1 MLLDALGNAVP
12 TTLGVLALIS
22 LGSDPAT
29 PCGPESRDRAETL
42 REHCRAV
49 ANHCR
54 EITRLILRRT
64 GGGAS

>member
-12 TTLGVLALIS
+12 TTLGILALAS
-22 LGSDPAT
+22 LGSDPAA
-29 PCGPESRDRAETL
+29 PCGPESQDRAEHI
-42 REHCRAV
+42 REHCQAV